1 MIIVGSIDFFEGLI
15 AVIRDQYYMLA
26 PNQMIVF
33 DLTRRP
39 GRVRVAV
46 RCPELDDEV
55 ETAGDDREPASPTAS
70 CRGADW
76 LLRRGSWRSRSPTS
90 KSAMSW
96 LKPRLTTT
104 RSTARSVR
112 FFGNV

>member
-1 MIIVGSIDFFEGLI
+1 MARSSTWSGWIGFAGWLMIIIGSIDFFEGLI

-46 RCPELDDEV
+46 RCRLGSLVRDH
-55 ETAGDDREPASPTAS
+55 RRQSQLHRPARV
-70 CRGADW
+70 CR
-76 LLRRGSWRSRSPTS
+76 
-90 KSAMSW
+90 
-96 LKPRLTTT
+96 
-104 RSTARSVR
+104 
-112 FFGNV
+112 